1 MSRLTIDLTENA
13 AKELERLK
21 AVTGHTSPELFQ
33 QALELYRKKYTVK
46 RYVCG
51 FMFNQEKTQVV
62 LIRKLR
68 PEWQKGKLNGVGG
81 HIEDGEKP
89 EEAMSREFEEEAGI
103 SDTKWTLVA
112 EYDVRDT
119 PESDQAAQVYFF
131 KSFGDIHSI
140 CSRTDEEVIVYP
152 VSEIFSHLHSV
163 NVLLKLRFLIP
174 MCLNEEIFIPFK
186 FSGKRDK

>member
-1 MSRLTIDLTENA
+1 MSRITIDLTDSA
-13 AKELERLK
+13 AKELERLQTI
-21 AVTGHTSPELFQ
+21 TGHSSPEQLRI
-33 QALELYRKKYTVK
+33 ALDLYRNKYSVK
-46 RYVCG
+46 HYVCG

-103 SDTKWTLVA
+103 PNTKWTLVA

-119 PESDQAAQVYFF
+119 PDSCQVAQVYFF

-152 VSEIFSHLHSV
+152 VSDINSV

-174 MCLNEEIFIPFK
+174 MCLNEEIFVPFK